1 LAVGL
6 KSAASRL
13 YRERL
18 DREVQMRRALVAAA
32 LVCAAG
38 GSAIAQDMKLP
49 AQMSW
54 TAYDTGSSGF
64 NMAVAIG
71 QQMKK
76 YGSDVRVLAAGND
89 TARLAP
95 IRSGRAV
102 ASAMGIGTYFS
113 QEGVYEFGTREWGPQ
128 PVRLLLSSS
137 SCNAISLGVAK
148 DTGVKEIKDLK
159 GKRVGVVVGS
169 PALTQNALGV
179 LAFGNLTAAD
189 VKLVEFS
196 AYGAMWKGMLNNEV
210 DAAIASTISGQVK
223 EVESSPRGIVYPPT
237 PASDTAG
244 WARVKKIAPYFA
256 PHKATC
262 GVGLSKEK
270 PVELPNYPYPIF
282 MTYAAQSEDF
292 VYTLTK
298 AMIVEYPNYKDAAPG
313 ADGFDVKKQDLTW
326 AMPYHAGAVKAL
338 KEAGVWTAEAEK
350 HNQGLVKRQ
359 EVLAAAWKAFMD
371 SKPADDKFADGWMKA
386 RRDALSKAGLD
397 PVM

>member
-1 LAVGL
+1 
-6 KSAASRL
+6 
-13 YRERL
+13 
-18 DREVQMRRALVAAA
+18 MRRALVAAA
-32 LVCAAG
+32 LL
-38 GSAIAQDMKLP
+38 SAVGIPAYGQDLKFP

-71 QQMKK
+71 QQLKK
-76 YGSDVRVLAAGND
+76 YNSDVRVLAAGND

-95 IRSGRAV
+95 LRSGRAV
-102 ASAMGIGTYFS
+102 ASAMGIGTYFA
-113 QEGVYEFGTREWGPQ
+113 QEGVFEFGTREWGPQ
-128 PVRLLLSSS
+128 ALQLLLSSS

-148 DTGVKEIKDLK
+148 DTGVKEVKDLK

-179 LAFGNLTAAD
+179 LAFGNLTAND

-210 DAAIASTISGQVK
+210 DAAIASNISGQVK
-223 EVESSPRGIVYPPT
+223 EVETSPRGIVFPPT

-244 WARVKKIAPYFA
+244 WARVKKVSPYYS
-256 PHKATC
+256 PTKATC
-262 GVGLSKEK
+262 GVGASKEN

-282 MTYAAQSEDF
+282 VAYGSQPTDF
-292 VYTLTK
+292 VYSLTK

-313 ADGFDVKKQDLTW
+313 ADGFEAKRQNLLGAV
-326 AMPYHAGAVKAL
+326 PYHPGTAKAL

-350 HNQGLVKRQ
+350 HNQGLLKRQ
-359 EVLAAAWKAFMD
+359 EVLAAAWKAFID
-371 SKPADDKFADGWMKA
+371 SKPADDKFTDNWMKA
-386 RRDALSKAGLD
+386 RREALTKAGLD

>member
-1 LAVGL
+1 
-6 KSAASRL
+6 
-13 YRERL
+13 
-18 DREVQMRRALVAAA
+18 MRRALVAAA
-32 LVCAAG
+32 LL
-38 GSAIAQDMKLP
+38 SAVGIPAYAQDLKFP

-71 QQMKK
+71 QQLKK
-76 YGSDVRVLAAGND
+76 HKSDVRVLAAGND

-95 IRSGRAV
+95 LRSGRAV

-113 QEGVYEFGTREWGPQ
+113 QEGVFEFGTREWGPQ
-128 PVRLLLSSS
+128 PVRVILSSS

-159 GKRVGVVVGS
+159 GKRVGIVVGS

-179 LAFGNLTAAD
+179 LAFGNLTAKD

-210 DAAIASTISGQVK
+210 DAAIASNISGQVK
-223 EVESSPRGIVYPPT
+223 EVEASPRGIVFPPT

-244 WARVKKIAPYFA
+244 WARVKKVTPYYAPT
-256 PHKATC
+256 KSTC
-262 GVGLSKEK
+262 GIGASKEN
-270 PVELPNYPYPIF
+270 PAELPNYPYPIF
-282 MTYAAQSEDF
+282 MTYASQTEDF
-292 VYTLTK
+292 VYNLTK

-313 ADGFDVKKQDLTW
+313 ADGFDVKRQDLTG
-326 AMPYHAGAVKAL
+326 AMPYHAGTVKAL

-350 HNQGLVKRQ
+350 HNQALVKRQ
-359 EVLAAAWKAFMD
+359 DVLAGAWKAFID
-371 SKPADDKFADGWMKA
+371 SKPADDKFADNWMKA
-386 RRDALSKAGLD
+386 RRDALTKAGLD

>member
-1 LAVGL
+1 
-6 KSAASRL
+6 
-13 YRERL
+13 
-18 DREVQMRRALVAAA
+18 MRRALVAAA
-32 LVCAAG
+32 FL
-38 GSAIAQDMKLP
+38 SAVGIPAYGQDLKLP

-71 QQMKK
+71 QQLKK
-76 YGSDVRVLAAGND
+76 YNSDVRVLAAGND

-95 IRSGRAV
+95 LRSGRAL

-113 QEGVYEFGTREWGPQ
+113 QEGVFEFGTREWGPQ

-137 SCNAISLGVAK
+137 SCNGISLGVAK
-148 DTGVKEIKDLK
+148 DTGVKEVKDLK
-159 GKRVGVVVGS
+159 GKRVGIVVGS

-210 DAAIASTISGQVK
+210 DAAIASNISGQVK
-223 EVESSPRGIVYPPT
+223 EVETSPRGIVFPPT

-244 WARVKKIAPYFA
+244 WARVNKISPYYAPT
-256 PHKATC
+256 KATC
-262 GVGLSKEK
+262 GVGASKEN
-270 PVELPNYPYPIF
+270 PIELPNYPYPIF
-282 MTYAAQSEDF
+282 MTYASQSDDF
-292 VYTLTK
+292 VYNLTK
-298 AMIVEYPNYKDAAPG
+298 AMIVEYPNYKDNAPG
-313 ADGFDVKKQDLTW
+313 ADGFEAKRQNLTW

-338 KEAGVWTAEAEK
+338 KEAGVWNAEADK
-350 HNQGLVKRQ
+350 HNQGLIKRQ
-359 EVLAAAWKAFMD
+359 DVLATAWKAFTD
-371 SKPADDKFADGWMKA
+371 SKPADDKFTDNWMKA
-386 RRDALSKAGLD
+386 RREALTKAGLD